1 MDLLIGANCVKALE
15 PIKVIP
21 SEAQGPYAY
30 KTVLG
35 CCVVGPMGVNKA
47 YLKEMKCN
55 NIYVHEVNSIKRAN
69 HHFALKG
76 AVKETDIATMLRR
89 MYEAGFTKPQLQPS
103 TSSSK
108 FKEFS
113 FNDARFMELID
124 REVEHIDGH
133 YQLPLPLKNPKL
145 ELPNNWMMV
154 ERRIKQL
161 ERRFRRD
168 DSYFQ
173 YYKTFMDDM
182 LTKGYAKKSASPA
195 PLGKTWYIP
204 HHGVFN
210 PNKPGK
216 IRVVFDCSAEVG
228 GESIN
233 RNLLTGSG
241 LTNQLIG
248 VLIRFREEHVAIMAD
263 IDAMFYQVK
272 VAEKHR
278 SFLRFLWWE
287 DSDINKSIVDH
298 EMCAHVFGCVSSPSC
313 SNYALRKTV
322 SDNQEYGND
331 AAETLRKNLYVD
343 DLLKSVN
350 TSEFASKLIDDV
362 RQMCRAGGF
371 HLTKFICNEKEVLA
385 MIPEEDRRQGVKN
398 QDLITDSLPT
408 ERALGI
414 QWNLEHYYLGFCVYL
429 KDIPATRRGVL
440 STVSSIYDP

>member
-1 MDLLIGANCVKALE
+1 
-15 PIKVIP
+15 
-21 SEAQGPYAY
+21 
-30 KTVLG
+30 
-35 CCVVGPMGVNKA
+35 
-47 YLKEMKCN
+47 
-55 NIYVHEVNSIKRAN
+55 
-69 HHFALKG
+69 
-76 AVKETDIATMLRR
+76 
-89 MYEAGFTKPQLQPS
+89 
-103 TSSSK
+103 
-108 FKEFS
+108 
-113 FNDARFMELID
+113 MELID

-133 YQLPLPLKNPKL
+133 YQLPLPLKNPNL

-248 VLIRFREEHVAIMAD
+248 VLIRFREEHVAITAD

-278 SFLRFLWWE
+278 SFLRFMWWE
-287 DSDINKSIVDH
+287 DSDINKV
-298 EMCAHVFGCVSSPSC
+298 
-313 SNYALRKTV
+313 
-322 SDNQEYGND
+322 
-331 AAETLRKNLYVD
+331 
-343 DLLKSVN
+343 
-350 TSEFASKLIDDV
+350 
-362 RQMCRAGGF
+362 
-371 HLTKFICNEKEVLA
+371 
-385 MIPEEDRRQGVKN
+385 
-398 QDLITDSLPT
+398 
-408 ERALGI
+408 
-414 QWNLEHYYLGFCVYL
+414 
-429 KDIPATRRGVL
+429 
-440 STVSSIYDP
+440 

>member
-1 MDLLIGANCVKALE
+1 MKTFAMLDNCSQGTFVKEDLLKKLKIGGRATSISIKTLNGENTFQSHAVDGLQVCSSNAKSKKIWLNLPTTYTQNQLPVDTNEVATPKKLEKWKYLEPILGEISEKDDIQVDLLIGANCVKALE
-15 PIKVIP
+15 PIKVIS

-35 CCVVGPMGVNKA
+35 WCVVGPMGVNKA

-76 AVKETDIATMLRR
+76 PVRETDIATMLRR
-89 MYEAGFTKPQLQPS
+89 MYEADFTEPQLQPS

-113 FNDARFMELID
+113 FNDARFMELMD

-145 ELPNNWMMV
+145 ELPNNRMMV

-216 IRVVFDCSAEVG
+216 IRVVFDCSAEVDG
-228 GESIN
+228 
-233 RNLLTGSG
+233 
-241 LTNQLIG
+241 
-248 VLIRFREEHVAIMAD
+248 
-263 IDAMFYQVK
+263 
-272 VAEKHR
+272 
-278 SFLRFLWWE
+278 
-287 DSDINKSIVDH
+287 
-298 EMCAHVFGCVSSPSC
+298 
-313 SNYALRKTV
+313 
-322 SDNQEYGND
+322 
-331 AAETLRKNLYVD
+331 
-343 DLLKSVN
+343 
-350 TSEFASKLIDDV
+350 
-362 RQMCRAGGF
+362 
-371 HLTKFICNEKEVLA
+371 
-385 MIPEEDRRQGVKN
+385 
-398 QDLITDSLPT
+398 
-408 ERALGI
+408 
-414 QWNLEHYYLGFCVYL
+414 
-429 KDIPATRRGVL
+429 
-440 STVSSIYDP
+440 